1 MVTKRQLG
9 IIVLVG
15 GGLTLL
21 AVFATDLFGAG
32 QWSGFGPVQRI
43 GLTMSVGAVLVGG
56 ILIRLGDRPA

>member
-1 MVTKRQLG
+1 MVM
-9 IIVLVG
+9 VG

-43 GLTMSVGAVLVGG
+43 GLTMSIGAVLVGG
-56 ILIRLGDRPA
+56 LLIRLGDRPA